1 MARTGRPKKNIDQ
14 TEFEKLCA
22 LQCTITEMCCFF
34 DCDDVTLNN
43 WCKRT
48 YKKSFSE
55 IFAIKRGAGK
65 ISLRR
70 SQFRLAEKNAA
81 MAIWLG
87 KQYLDQKD
95 NPETEDL
102 RDDPVVK
109 LLGELDEQSR
119 TVT

>member
-1 MARTGRPKKNIDQ
+1 MGRPRKEIDQ
-14 TEFEKLCA
+14 EQFEELCA
-22 LQCTITEMCCFF
+22 LQCTEVEICSFFHIT
-34 DCDDVTLNN
+34 DKTLAS

-55 IFAIKRGAGK
+55 VFAEKRGAGK

-70 SQFRLAEKNAA
+70 SQFRMAETNPT

-95 NPETEDL
+95 EKSLAVTRSTDETIAEMDAYFESED
-102 RDDPVVK
+102 
-109 LLGELDEQSR
+109 E
-119 TVT
+119 